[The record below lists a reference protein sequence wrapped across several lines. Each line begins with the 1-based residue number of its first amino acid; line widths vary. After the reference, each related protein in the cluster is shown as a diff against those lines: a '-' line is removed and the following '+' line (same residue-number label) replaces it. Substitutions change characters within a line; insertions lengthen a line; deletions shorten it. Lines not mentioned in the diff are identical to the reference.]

1 MKILIADDEFTTRR
15 LLQTYLEKWGHEVT
29 AAKTG
34 AEALELFQRGD
45 YPMVVTDWSMPEM
58 DGLELIG
65 HLRSLR
71 GAGYV
76 YIVLVTARAQTED
89 IVKGIDAGADDFV
102 TKPFDRDEL
111 RARMRA
117 GERIVSSLQTIAEL
131 RARLRE
137 ALARLGEATDPL

>member
-1 MKILIADDEFTTRR
+1 MKILIAEDEFTTRR

-34 AEALELFQRGD
+34 LEALQLFEQGD
-45 YPMVVTDWSMPEM
+45 YAMVVTDWSMPEM

-65 HLRSLR
+65 RIRALPRADS
-71 GAGYV
+71 V
-76 YIVLVTARAQTED
+76 YIVLVTARSQAED
-89 IVKGIDAGADDFV
+89 VVEGIEAGADDFV

-117 GERIVSSLQTIAEL
+117 GERIVTSLRTITEL
-131 RARLRE
+131 RAQLQN
-137 ALARLGEATDPL
+137 ALERLGQTQDT